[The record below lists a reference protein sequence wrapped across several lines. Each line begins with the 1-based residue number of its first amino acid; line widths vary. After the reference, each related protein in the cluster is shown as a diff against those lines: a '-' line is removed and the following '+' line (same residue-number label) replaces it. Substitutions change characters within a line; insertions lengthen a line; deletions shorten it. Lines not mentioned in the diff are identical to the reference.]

1 MGNKTSTKAK
11 TSYSFKPRGSFKPIR
26 CRTKIGRGPEDD
38 EKIIEDILKSHY
50 PALMDIYNGCSE
62 QEKQGFINELNSL
75 MPEMGDSM
83 VKSLEDFET
92 TLTDCNPSDHKRII
106 EGLEKMD
113 VLKIEEEVGE

>member
-1 MGNKTSTKAK
+1 MGNKSSTKAK

-38 EKIIEDILKSHY
+38 EKIIEDILKFHY
-50 PALMDIYNGCSE
+50 PALVEIHTACDE
-62 QEKQGFINELNSL
+62 QEKQDFVNELNSL

-83 VKSLEDFET
+83 VKGLEEFET

-106 EGLEKMD
+106 EGLEKMGI
-113 VLKIEEEVGE
+113 LQIEEEVAQ